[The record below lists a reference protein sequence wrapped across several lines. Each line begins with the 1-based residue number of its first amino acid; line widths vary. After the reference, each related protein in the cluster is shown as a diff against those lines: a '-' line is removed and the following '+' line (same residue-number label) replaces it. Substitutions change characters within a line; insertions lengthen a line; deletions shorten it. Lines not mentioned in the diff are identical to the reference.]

1 MLLITTSTEAG
12 IVGAGGA
19 NTSEFDVVPATVTV
33 TVPAAAAS
41 GTWSCSWVPPACMT
55 GAVVVPP
62 PAVLNF
68 TLLFDGVTISKPAP
82 SNNIVSPGDGFPN
95 MVANCTPQ
103 MVPAT
108 TTMRPALVWPP
119 TPTVTGPHTASGGTV
134 TVREPVAAAVT
145 VPVVVPV
152 AERKSTVFNEGV
164 ALKPSPVSVTLL
176 PGVTLKNGDTPV
188 TTRGVLV
195 PVTVNGNSFPR
206 RGTSCL

>member
-1 MLLITTSTEAG
+1 RLFPTSSVSSFCLRACLCVPALACDAPLGTVLLITACTEAG

-19 NTSEFDVVPATVTV
+19 NTTEFDVVPATVTV

-108 TTMRPALVWPP
+108 TPMRPPLFWPP
-119 TPTVTGPHTASGGTV
+119 TPRVTGPHTASGD
-134 TVREPVAAAVT
+134 AVT
-145 VPVVVPV
+145 
-152 AERKSTVFNEGV
+152 ES
-164 ALKPSPVSVTLL
+164 
-176 PGVTLKNGDTPV
+176 
-188 TTRGVLV
+188 
-195 PVTVNGNSFPR
+195 
-206 RGTSCL
+206 